1 MKENKSQDNKEPKGP
16 YKHFERP
23 KTSRRAMHHRESE
36 PEAEPEVTSR
46 KSTQSE
52 GSPKGP
58 HHSQLWAG
66 LIIVAIILIALIPIV
81 SSRLHANSNNLAEK
95 SVKVSKSSSSKSH
108 KPKSKKSKK
117 SKQSSSKKSKSK
129 SSSVKREESSSSQS
143 QDTTPAVVSQS
154 ESQSSQ
160 VSQSSTQ
167 SYESSASQTT
177 TQDQSQQSAQNTT
190 QTNQNTWQNNG
201 GSSYSQHE
209 APRSYTVQEGDSLSK
224 IARENNTSVHHLE
237 QINDLESADSI
248 SIGQSIKLR

>member
-81 SSRLHANSNNLAEK
+81 SSRWHANSNNLAEK

-108 KPKSKKSKK
+108 KPKSKK

-160 VSQSSTQ
+160 VSQSSTH

-190 QTNQNTWQNNG
+190 QTNQNNWQDNG

>member
-36 PEAEPEVTSR
+36 PEADPEVTSR

-108 KPKSKKSKK
+108 KPKSRK

>member
-23 KTSRRAMHHRESE
+23 KTSRRAMHHRES
-36 PEAEPEVTSR
+36 EAEPEVTSR

-66 LIIVAIILIALIPIV
+66 LIIVAIIIIALIPIV

-108 KPKSKKSKK
+108 KTKSKK

-129 SSSVKREESSSSQS
+129 SSSVRREEESSSSQS

-160 VSQSSTQ
+160 VSQSSSAQ

-177 TQDQSQQSAQNTT
+177 TQDQSQQST

-201 GSSYSQHE
+201 GNSSSEHE

>member
-23 KTSRRAMHHRESE
+23 KTSRRAMHHRASQ
-36 PEAEPEVTSR
+36 PEVTSR

-66 LIIVAIILIALIPIV
+66 LIIVAIIIIALIPIV

-108 KPKSKKSKK
+108 KAKSKKSKH
-117 SKQSSSKKSKSK
+117 SSSKKSKSK
-129 SSSVKREESSSSQS
+129 SSSVRRESESSSSQS

-177 TQDQSQQSAQNTT
+177 TQDQSQQSTQNSY
-190 QTNQNTWQNNG
+190 QNNQNTWQNNG
-201 GSSYSQHE
+201 ASSSSQHE

>member
-81 SSRLHANSNNLAEK
+81 SSRWHANSNNLAEK

-108 KPKSKKSKK
+108 KPKSKK

-167 SYESSASQTT
+167 SYESSTSQTT

>member
-36 PEAEPEVTSR
+36 PEADPEVTSR

-66 LIIVAIILIALIPIV
+66 LIIVAIIIIALIPIV

-108 KPKSKKSKK
+108 KPKSRK

-177 TQDQSQQSAQNTT
+177 TQDQSQQSTQNTT

>member
-108 KPKSKKSKK
+108 KPKSRK

-154 ESQSSQ
+154 EAQSSQ

>member
-108 KPKSKKSKK
+108 KTKSKKSKH
-117 SKQSSSKKSKSK
+117 SSSKKSKSK

-224 IARENNTSVHHLE
+224 IARENNTSVHQLE

>member
-36 PEAEPEVTSR
+36 PAEPEVTSR

-66 LIIVAIILIALIPIV
+66 LIIVAIIIIALIPIV

-108 KPKSKKSKK
+108 KAKSKKSKH
-117 SKQSSSKKSKSK
+117 SSSKKSKSK
-129 SSSVKREESSSSQS
+129 SSSVRREEESSSSQS

-177 TQDQSQQSAQNTT
+177 TQDQSQQSTQNSY
-190 QTNQNTWQNNG
+190 QNNQNTWQNNG
-201 GSSYSQHE
+201 ASSSSQHE

>member
-1 MKENKSQDNKEPKGP
+1 MKENKSQDNKEQKGP

-23 KTSRRAMHHRESE
+23 KTSRRAMHHRESQ
-36 PEAEPEVTSR
+36 PEITSR

-66 LIIVAIILIALIPIV
+66 LIIVAIIIIALIPIV

-108 KPKSKKSKK
+108 KAKSKKSKH
-117 SKQSSSKKSKSK
+117 SSSKKSKSK
-129 SSSVKREESSSSQS
+129 SSSVRRESESSSSQS

-177 TQDQSQQSAQNTT
+177 TQDQSQQSTQNSY
-190 QTNQNTWQNNG
+190 QNNQNTWQNNG
-201 GSSYSQHE
+201 ASSSSQHE

>member
-66 LIIVAIILIALIPIV
+66 LIIVAIIIIALIPIV

-108 KPKSKKSKK
+108 KPKSKKSK
-117 SKQSSSKKSKSK
+117 QSSSKKSKSK

-154 ESQSSQ
+154 EAQSSQ

>member
-66 LIIVAIILIALIPIV
+66 LIIVAIIIIALIPIV

-108 KPKSKKSKK
+108 KTKSKK

>member
-23 KTSRRAMHHRESE
+23 KTSRRAMHHRESQ
-36 PEAEPEVTSR
+36 PEVTSR

-108 KPKSKKSKK
+108 KPKSKKSK
-117 SKQSSSKKSKSK
+117 QSSSKKSKSK

-177 TQDQSQQSAQNTT
+177 TQDQSQQSTQHST

-201 GSSYSQHE
+201 GSSSSEHE

>member
-66 LIIVAIILIALIPIV
+66 LIIVAIILTALIPIV

-108 KPKSKKSKK
+108 KPKSRK

-154 ESQSSQ
+154 EAQSSQ

-177 TQDQSQQSAQNTT
+177 TQDQSQQSTQNTT

>member
-1 MKENKSQDNKEPKGP
+1 
-16 YKHFERP
+16 
-23 KTSRRAMHHRESE
+23 MHHRESE
-36 PEAEPEVTSR
+36 PEADPEVTSR

-66 LIIVAIILIALIPIV
+66 LIIVAIIIIALIPIV

-108 KPKSKKSKK
+108 KPKSKK

>member
-23 KTSRRAMHHRESE
+23 KTSRRAMHHRESQ

-66 LIIVAIILIALIPIV
+66 LIIVAIIIIALIPIV

-95 SVKVSKSSSSKSH
+95 SVKVSKSSSSK
-108 KPKSKKSKK
+108 
-117 SKQSSSKKSKSK
+117 KSKSK
-129 SSSVKREESSSSQS
+129 SSSVRREEESSSSQS

-160 VSQSSTQ
+160 VSQSSSTQ

-177 TQDQSQQSAQNTT
+177 TQDQSQQSTQNST

-201 GSSYSQHE
+201 ASSSSEHE

>member
-23 KTSRRAMHHRESE
+23 RTSRRAMHHRESE
-36 PEAEPEVTSR
+36 PESAPEVTSR

-108 KPKSKKSKK
+108 KPKSKKSK
-117 SKQSSSKKSKSK
+117 QSSSKKSKSK
-129 SSSVKREESSSSQS
+129 SSNVKREESSSSQS

-177 TQDQSQQSAQNTT
+177 TQDQSQQSTQNSY
-190 QTNQNTWQNNG
+190 QNNQNTWQNNG

>member
-108 KPKSKKSKK
+108 KPKSRK

-129 SSSVKREESSSSQS
+129 SSSVKREESSSGQS

-154 ESQSSQ
+154 EAQSSQ

-177 TQDQSQQSAQNTT
+177 TQDQSQQST

>member
-81 SSRLHANSNNLAEK
+81 SSRWHANSNNLAEK

-108 KPKSKKSKK
+108 KPKSKK

-177 TQDQSQQSAQNTT
+177 TQDQSQQSTQNTT

>member
-81 SSRLHANSNNLAEK
+81 SSRWHANSNNLAEK

-108 KPKSKKSKK
+108 KPKSKK

-160 VSQSSTQ
+160 VSQSST
-167 SYESSASQTT
+167 YESSASQTT

-190 QTNQNTWQNNG
+190 QTNQNTWQDNG

>member
-81 SSRLHANSNNLAEK
+81 SSRLHTNSNNLAEK
-95 SVKVSKSSSSKSH
+95 SVKVSKSSFSKSH
-108 KPKSKKSKK
+108 KPKSKK

-167 SYESSASQTT
+167 SYEASASQTT

-224 IARENNTSVHHLE
+224 IARENNTTVHHLE

>member
-108 KPKSKKSKK
+108 KPKSKK

>member
-108 KPKSKKSKK
+108 KPKSRK

>member
-36 PEAEPEVTSR
+36 PEADPEVTSR

-66 LIIVAIILIALIPIV
+66 LIIVAIIIIALIPIV

-108 KPKSKKSKK
+108 KPKSRK

>member
-81 SSRLHANSNNLAEK
+81 SSRWHANSNNLAEK

-108 KPKSKKSKK
+108 KPKSKK

>member
-66 LIIVAIILIALIPIV
+66 LIIVAIIIIALIPIV

-108 KPKSKKSKK
+108 KPKSRK

-154 ESQSSQ
+154 EAQSSQ

-177 TQDQSQQSAQNTT
+177 TQDQSQQSTQNTT

>member
-1 MKENKSQDNKEPKGP
+1 MNENKSQDNKEPKGP

-23 KTSRRAMHHRESE
+23 KTSRRAMHHRESQ
-36 PEAEPEVTSR
+36 PEVTSR

-66 LIIVAIILIALIPIV
+66 LIIVAIIIIALIPIV

-108 KPKSKKSKK
+108 KAKSKKSKH
-117 SKQSSSKKSKSK
+117 SSSKKSKSK
-129 SSSVKREESSSSQS
+129 SSSVRRESESSSSQS

-177 TQDQSQQSAQNTT
+177 TQDQSQQSTQNSY
-190 QTNQNTWQNNG
+190 QNNQNTWQNNG
-201 GSSYSQHE
+201 ASSSSQHE

>member
-36 PEAEPEVTSR
+36 PEADPEVTSR

-66 LIIVAIILIALIPIV
+66 LIIVAIIIIALIPIV

-108 KPKSKKSKK
+108 KPKSRK

-154 ESQSSQ
+154 EAQSSQ

-177 TQDQSQQSAQNTT
+177 TQDQSQQSTQNTT

>member
-108 KPKSKKSKK
+108 NPKSKK

-177 TQDQSQQSAQNTT
+177 TQDQSQQSTQNSY
-190 QTNQNTWQNNG
+190 QNNQNTWQNNG

>member
-1 MKENKSQDNKEPKGP
+1 MSEVQPLNAKLSILRTP
-16 YKHFERP
+16 FSI
-23 KTSRRAMHHRESE
+23 KTLSI
-36 PEAEPEVTSR
+36 PV
-46 KSTQSE
+46 QS
-52 GSPKGP
+52 
-58 HHSQLWAG
+58 LN
-66 LIIVAIILIALIPIV
+66 ALIPIV

-108 KPKSKKSKK
+108 KPKSRK

-154 ESQSSQ
+154 EAQSSQ

-177 TQDQSQQSAQNTT
+177 TQDQSQQSTQNTT

>member
-23 KTSRRAMHHRESE
+23 KTSRRAMHHRESQ
-36 PEAEPEVTSR
+36 PEVTSR

-66 LIIVAIILIALIPIV
+66 LIIVAIIIIALIPIV

-108 KPKSKKSKK
+108 KAKSKKSKH
-117 SKQSSSKKSKSK
+117 SSSKKSKSK
-129 SSSVKREESSSSQS
+129 SSSVRRESESSSSQS

-154 ESQSSQ
+154 E
-160 VSQSSTQ
+160 SQSSTQ

-177 TQDQSQQSAQNTT
+177 TQDQSQQSTQNSY
-190 QTNQNTWQNNG
+190 QNNQNTWQNNG
-201 GSSYSQHE
+201 ASSSSQHE

>member
-81 SSRLHANSNNLAEK
+81 SSRWHANSNNLAEK

-108 KPKSKKSKK
+108 KPKSKK

-154 ESQSSQ
+154 EAQSSQ

-190 QTNQNTWQNNG
+190 QTNQNTWQDNG

>member
-66 LIIVAIILIALIPIV
+66 LIIVAIIIIALIPIV

-108 KPKSKKSKK
+108 KPKSRK

>member
-36 PEAEPEVTSR
+36 PKAEPEVASR

-66 LIIVAIILIALIPIV
+66 LIIVAIIIIALIPIV

-108 KPKSKKSKK
+108 KHKSKKSKH
-117 SKQSSSKKSKSK
+117 SFSKKSKSK
-129 SSSVKREESSSSQS
+129 SSSVRKEESSSSQS

-160 VSQSSTQ
+160 LSQSSTQ

-177 TQDQSQQSAQNTT
+177 TQDQSQQSTQDST
-190 QTNQNTWQNNG
+190 QTSQSTWQNNS
-201 GSSYSQHE
+201 GSSSSQHE

-248 SIGQSIKLR
+248 SIGQSIKLK